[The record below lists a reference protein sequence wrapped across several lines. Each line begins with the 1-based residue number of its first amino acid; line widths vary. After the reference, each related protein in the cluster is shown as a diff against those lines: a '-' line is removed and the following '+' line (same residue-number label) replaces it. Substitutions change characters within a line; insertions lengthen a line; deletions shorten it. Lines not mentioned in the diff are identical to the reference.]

1 MSTVLDCQN
10 RVVTGHA
17 VKTIRRLGLVPAVI
31 YGDKTES
38 VNIQLN
44 LNNFTKVVKSIGRYA
59 DVDLNIEGKVTKA
72 IIFAADI
79 DPVKGTIRHIDFK
92 IGGKLNKK
100 QLAAAKLTA

>member
-17 VKTIRRLGLVPAVI
+17 VKAIRRLGLVPAVI

-44 LNNFTKVVKSIGRYA
+44 LNNFTKVVKSVGRYA
-59 DVDLNIEGKVTKA
+59 DVDLNIDGKVTKA
-72 IIFAADI
+72 IIFDADI
-79 DPVKGTIRHIDFK
+79 DPVKGTIRHVDFK

-100 QLAAAKLTA
+100 QIAKAKVAA